1 MIAQNLRSA
10 ATALTLA
17 AMAFFLAVAPAQSAG
32 TAAAVPSKPVVI
44 EMNEGRLIK
53 LSDSASSVFIANPD
67 IADVSV
73 KSPRLVYVFGVQPGE
88 TTLYAVDKN
97 DRMIASLKVHVEH
110 NLSGLNGALKRVIP
124 EGNVTATSIDG
135 GIVLTGSVMDSVDA
149 ENARRLA
156 QRYLAEK
163 QEILNQIR
171 VLASNQVNLRVT
183 IAEVE
188 RSVIKQFGFNWENAF
203 SSGDF
208 FLGLATGPSDI
219 ITNGAG
225 QFLLDSA
232 QEHIVTQGQIGNFSI
247 LGMIDALSQDNL
259 LTVLAEPNLSALS
272 GETASFLAGG
282 EFPFVSLDKDGRAIV
297 SFKEFGVSLSFE
309 PTVLSGGRISM
320 RVRPEVSELSEQ
332 GAVSIDGFAFPGLRT
347 RRAETTVELASGQ
360 SFAIAGLL
368 LDSSA
373 ESLRG
378 FPGISDVPI
387 LGQLFQSDRFQR
399 EETELLIVVTPYL
412 VNPING
418 RFPLPTDNFVK
429 RATPPVPGQR
439 GLAQAPYGPEFIPLN
454 DSGAL
459 AENAAGRPGFI
470 VE

>member
-1 MIAQNLRSA
+1 MIAQNLRSV

-17 AMAFFLAVAPAQSAG
+17 AMAVFAPSAPAQSAG
-32 TAAAVPSKPVVI
+32 TAAAVASKPVVV

-53 LSDSASSVFIANPD
+53 LSSSASSVFIANPD

-97 DRMIASLKVHVEH
+97 DRMIASLKIQVEH
-110 NLSGLNGALKRVIP
+110 NLSGLNSALKRVIP
-124 EGNVTATSIDG
+124 EGKVIATSIDS

-156 QRYLAEK
+156 QRYIAEK
-163 QEILNQIR
+163 QEVLNQIR
-171 VLASNQVNLRVT
+171 VLAANQVNLRVT

-188 RSVIKQFGFNWENAF
+188 RSLIKQFGFNWENAF

-219 ITNGAG
+219 IVENG
-225 QFLLDSA
+225 QFLVDSA

-282 EFPFVSLDKDGRAIV
+282 EFPLVSLDDDGRAIV

-309 PTVLSGGRISM
+309 PTVLSGSRISM

-332 GAVSIDGFAFPGLRT
+332 GAVSINGFAFPGLRT
-347 RRAETTVELASGQ
+347 RRAETTIEMASGQ

-368 LDSSA
+368 LDSSS
-373 ESLRG
+373 ESVRG
-378 FPGISDVPI
+378 FPGLSDVPI
-387 LGQLFQSDRFQR
+387 LGELFQSERFQR

-412 VNPING
+412 VAPVNG
-418 RFPLPTDNFVK
+418 RLPLPTDNFTR

-439 GLAQAPYGPEFIPLN
+439 GLAQAPSGPEFIPLN
-454 DSGAL
+454 DGGSL